1 MGIAMTRK
9 TGKSQ
14 RMPWSPNSWTRQR
27 QGVSTTNAAMVL
39 TRSQEATTL
48 LCQVS
53 SILWFAID
61 RAVPVTTAR
70 EPVPP
75 CLPCD
80 SDDGFDPPPSR
91 SPQGIDPANLS
102 LSGPPPHPLPPL
114 QRIDPANLSLAE
126 PPPPSVPPF
135 QRIDPANLS
144 FAEPR
149 PPPAYRKSTSTT
161 YEERIAVKALRHIAK
176 MSYEDIAAGL
186 HITIRQAQYAA
197 TGPTKP
203 QHAEKCGRK
212 PKGVGK
218 KPAGG

>member
-1 MGIAMTRK
+1 MTRK
-9 TGKSQ
+9 NGKSQ
-14 RMPWSPNSWTRQR
+14 RMPPSPTSWTRQR
-27 QGVSTTNAAMVL
+27 QGASTTNAVMVL
-39 TRSQEATTL
+39 RHLQEATTL

-53 SILWFAID
+53 SILWFAVD
-61 RAVPVTTAR
+61 RADPVTAAR

-91 SPQGIDPANLS
+91 SPQA
-102 LSGPPPHPLPPL
+102 
-114 QRIDPANLSLAE
+114 IDPANLSLAE
-126 PPPPSVPPF
+126 PPPPPLAPF